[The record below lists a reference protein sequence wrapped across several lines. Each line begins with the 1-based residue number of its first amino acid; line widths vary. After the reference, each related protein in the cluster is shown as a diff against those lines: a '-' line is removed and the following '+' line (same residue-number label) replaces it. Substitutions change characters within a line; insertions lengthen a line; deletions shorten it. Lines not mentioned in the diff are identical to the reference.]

1 MKHRT
6 YILILLSLIYFVSFG
21 QNHKLKLKK
30 IIGNGHVNIKKNHN
44 IIIHIDTAIYKGDI
58 TNISK
63 DFIELRIYGRN
74 LDKMEY
80 DSLPAVDCKYDM
92 HIKQGWFCKN
102 VSTRLDNNITIFER
116 STDFEKIPFKRIVSL
131 QYRKTERT
139 DGPGIEFLAAGI
151 GLLTSPI
158 WLNSG
163 GKPNWTLFYVCAGI
177 VGLDVTFGLIRNHRY
192 KLRTYNFSDWQIKK
206 IK

>member
-151 GLLTSPI
+151 GL
-158 WLNSG
+158 
-163 GKPNWTLFYVCAGI
+163 
-177 VGLDVTFGLIRNHRY
+177 
-192 KLRTYNFSDWQIKK
+192 
-206 IK
+206 